1 MADILDPV
9 LVEVPDHDPVPLL
22 EVEQPR
28 GVTHHLHL
36 QAPVLLTHDGLIVI
50 HQHGEALLLVLVLV
64 SHL

>member
-9 LVEVPDHDPVPLL
+9 LVRVPDHDPVPLL

-36 QAPVLLTHDGLIVI
+36 QAPVLLAHDGLVVI
-50 HQHGEALLLVLVLV
+50 HQHREALFFVLTLV